1 MSTTIPF
8 TEPFETFDAWLKL
21 AGESELNDPNAMT
34 LATVDADGLPNA
46 RIVLLKGH
54 GQDGFRFFTN
64 YESTKGGELLGQG
77 KAALLFHWKSLRRQ
91 VRIRGAVSQLSPADS
106 DAYFA
111 TRPRE
116 SRLGALAS
124 QQSRPLPGGNQGLLD
139 AVAAQRARFEGVQ
152 DPPRPDYWGGFLLDP
167 TEIEFWIEGDYRIH
181 ERHRWHRQGGLDGQ
195 DGWTGGQLFP

>member
-8 TEPFETFDAWLKL
+8 TEPFESFDAWLKL

-111 TRPRE
+111 TRARE

>member
-111 TRPRE
+111 TRARE